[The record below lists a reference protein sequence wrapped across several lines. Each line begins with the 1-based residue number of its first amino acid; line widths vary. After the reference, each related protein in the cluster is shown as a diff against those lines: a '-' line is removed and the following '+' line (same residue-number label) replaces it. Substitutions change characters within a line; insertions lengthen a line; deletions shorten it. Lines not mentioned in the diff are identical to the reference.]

1 MNGLAAARLG
11 LKWLAVLALATALG
25 CQPAGSLNPI
35 TGGNATSPGSEDIV
49 WPRPPNPPRI
59 RYVRS
64 ISAPGDIG
72 IKRGFFGALLDVM
85 ASKPE
90 DRLVRPTGVAE
101 SDGAIYVADPGAPAL
116 WIFDQQAQDSVAVR
130 ELGGDTLLSPV
141 AVTPERDGRAFVA
154 DSLLNK
160 VFLVDRGGK
169 MVSMIADSALKRPV
183 ALAWNKAGDRLYV
196 ADAVG
201 QQVVVYGSG
210 GTRLLSWGSRGS
222 ADGEF
227 NFPAYI
233 TLSGSGEVLVTDAL
247 NYRVQAFD
255 QNGKFLW
262 KIGRQG
268 DGSGDFAAPKGVA
281 IDTQGHLYVVDALF
295 DGVEIFDGEGALLLA
310 FGSSGRAPG
319 EFSLPTGA
327 FIDARDRIY
336 VADSYNQR
344 VQVFEFIGR
353 SGDSHPAQT
362 AKR

>member
-1 MNGLAAARLG
+1 MNSLRAMFKPIIAA
-11 LKWLAVLALATALG
+11 VALATALG
-25 CQPAGSLNPI
+25 CQPTGSLNGLA
-35 TGGNATSPGSEDIV
+35 GGNASSSVSEDIV
-49 WPRPPNPPRI
+49 WPLPPNPARI

-64 ISAPGDIG
+64 ISVPGDVG
-72 IKRGFFGALLDVM
+72 IKRGFFGTILDAVTRR
-85 ASKPE
+85 PQE
-90 DRLVRPTGVAE
+90 RFIRPTGVAE

-116 WIFDQQAQDSVAVR
+116 WIFDPQNQASVAVR
-130 ELGGDTLLSPV
+130 ELGGEALLSPV

-154 DSLLNK
+154 DSLINK
-160 VFLVDRGGK
+160 VFLVDRSGK
-169 MVSMIADSALKRPV
+169 MVSTIADSGLKRPV
-183 ALAWNKAGDRLYV
+183 ALAWDNAGGRLYV

-201 QQVVVYGSG
+201 QQVVVYGSAG
-210 GTRLLSWGSRGS
+210 QRLLSWGSRGS
-222 ADGEF
+222 GDGEF

-233 TLSGSGEVLVTDAL
+233 ALSRSGEVLVTDAL

-262 KIGRQG
+262 KMGRQG

-281 IDTQGHLYVVDALF
+281 TDSEGHLYVVDALF
-295 DGVEIFDGEGALLLA
+295 DGVQIFDREGTLLLG
-310 FGSSGRAPG
+310 FGSNGRLAG

-344 VQVFEFIGR
+344 VQVFEFVGH
-353 SGDSHPAQT
+353 SGDSQPAET

>member
-1 MNGLAAARLG
+1 MNGLRATF
-11 LKWLAVLALATALG
+11 KPIIAVLALATALG
-25 CQPAGSLNPI
+25 CQP
-35 TGGNATSPGSEDIV
+35 TGGLNGLEGANAASQVAADIV
-49 WPRPPNPPRI
+49 WPEPPDPARI

-64 ISAPGDIG
+64 ISTPGDVG
-72 IKRGFFGALLDVM
+72 IKRGFFGTLLDAVTRK
-85 ASKPE
+85 AE
-90 DRLVRPTGVAE
+90 ERFIRPTGVAD

-116 WIFDQQAQDSVAVR
+116 WIFDAQNQASVAVR
-130 ELGGDTLLSPV
+130 ELGGDALLSPV

-154 DSLLNK
+154 DSLINK

-169 MVSMIADSALKRPV
+169 MVSTIADSALKRPV
-183 ALAWNKAGDRLYV
+183 ALAWDQASDRLYV

-210 GTRLLSWGSRGS
+210 GQRLLSWGSRGS
-222 ADGEF
+222 GDGEF
-227 NFPAYI
+227 NFPAYLA
-233 TLSGSGEVLVTDAL
+233 LSRSGEVLVTDAL

-281 IDTQGHLYVVDALF
+281 TDTEGHVYVVDALF
-295 DGVEIFDGEGALLLA
+295 DGVQIFDREGALLLG
-310 FGSSGRAPG
+310 FGSGGRAPG
-319 EFSLPTGA
+319 EFWLPTGA
-327 FIDARDRIY
+327 FIDARDQIY

-344 VQVFEFIGR
+344 VQVFELVGR
-353 SGDSHPAQT
+353 SGDSHPAET

>member
-1 MNGLAAARLG
+1 MNNLRAMF
-11 LKWLAVLALATALG
+11 KPIVAVLALATALG
-25 CQPAGSLNPI
+25 CQPTAGLNGLA
-35 TGGNATSPGSEDIV
+35 GGNATSAGSEDIV
-49 WPRPPNPPRI
+49 WPQPPDPARI

-64 ISAPGDIG
+64 ISIPGDVG
-72 IKRGFFGALLDVM
+72 IKRGFFGTLLDAVTR
-85 ASKPE
+85 KPQE
-90 DRLVRPTGVAE
+90 RFIRPTGVAE

-116 WIFDQQAQDSVAVR
+116 WIFDAPQQASVAVR
-130 ELGGDTLLSPV
+130 ELGGDALLSPV

-154 DSLLNK
+154 DSLINK

-169 MVSMIADSALKRPV
+169 MVSTIADSALKRPV
-183 ALAWNKAGDRLYV
+183 ALAWDKAKDRLYV

-210 GTRLLSWGSRGS
+210 GQRLLSWGSRGS
-222 ADGEF
+222 GDGEF

-233 TLSGSGEVLVTDAL
+233 ALSRSGEVLVTDAL

-262 KIGRQG
+262 KMGRQG

-281 IDTQGHLYVVDALF
+281 TDTEGHLYVVDALF
-295 DGVEIFDGEGALLLA
+295 DGVQIFDREGTLLLG
-310 FGSSGRAPG
+310 FGSRGQAPG
-319 EFSLPTGA
+319 EFTLPTGA
-327 FIDARDRIY
+327 FIDARDQIY

-344 VQVFEFIGR
+344 VQVFEFVGR
-353 SGDSHPAQT
+353 SGDSHPAET